1 MQRHVD
7 AERLGGLEVDH
18 QLEFGRLLD
27 RQIAGLG
34 ALQDLVHVRGSS
46 AIQVGQHR
54 PIAHESARRRKL
66 PVVIHRGQAVVRRKL
81 HDPSLIEVDQVAPER
96 DQGVNTLLLD
106 GREGRFKVVR
116 SSHLDRCKTDTQ
128 RGSGRDRLS
137 HPERGAGDVRTP
149 EHGHT
154 RELWDHRFEQV
165 QSLPGQLR
173 SEVGQSRDV
182 AAGSPEAGRKS
193 FPDRIGT
200 HADDGYRRRGLA
212 GGFERCR
219 AAGKD
224 HGDLEAD
231 QLGYEIRELADAS
244 LRHSVLDDDVL
255 SLDVAELAQPLAEC
269 PGAEVIR
276 SGCQITDARDSDR
289 LLRARRERPRRRG
302 GAEERDELAPPHRRA
317 HSITSS
323 ARASSVSGTVRP
335 SALAVLRLI
344 ASRYLVGIW
353 TGRSAGVSPLRM
365 RSTYPAARRYWSTTS
380 GPYEV
385 RPPLVT

>member
-7 AERLGGLEVDH
+7 AERLGRLEVDH

-137 HPERGAGDVRTP
+137 HPERGAGDVRT
-149 EHGHT
+149 
-154 RELWDHRFEQV
+154 
-165 QSLPGQLR
+165 
-173 SEVGQSRDV
+173 
-182 AAGSPEAGRKS
+182 PEAGRKS